1 MKNSGTRLSLRLPII
16 IMFSVL
22 AAWTVS
28 PASAQ
33 GIQFAEGKTFQQLVD
48 SAKQTGK
55 MLFVDCYT
63 KWCGP
68 CKMMARDVFPSK
80 ICGDYINPRF
90 VSAKFDMEEGEGL
103 TIRKQFGVNA
113 YPTMLIINPNTVKEE
128 ARMVGG
134 SKAEE
139 FIKKLNETLS
149 GESIA
154 SMNERYGKGE
164 RDEAFMKIYMDR
176 LAQAYDTKRLSN
188 VVAEYLKGREDLVF
202 TNDTLCNY
210 FIYVTDVNSSAF
222 RYVWK
227 RRAQLEEKRGAY
239 VVRNME
245 RAWMT
250 YPYSKYID
258 SKHNFA
264 LDEAG
269 LNQYLETMKSEGVEN
284 PAQIIIDVRLRQAQQ
299 AKDYQKLWNLI
310 KNYPKELTLGHA
322 VACNLLKAIN
332 EGCTDAKVRKEVSL
346 WAAKRAKALKNEE
359 AKNKKKE
366 GVNAK
371 AVKQQA
377 SNNQAGVRQ
386 VSFADEYAKFAE
398 MLKK

>member
-1 MKNSGTRLSLRLPII
+1 MRKTIIALLS
-16 IMFSVL
+16 ML

-33 GIQFAEGKTFQQLVD
+33 GVQFAEGKTFQQLVD

-55 MLFVDCYT
+55 MLFIDCFT

-80 ICGDYINPRF
+80 MCGDYINPRF
-90 VSAKFDMEEGEGL
+90 VSAKIDMEEGEGL

-113 YPTMLIINPNTVKEE
+113 YPTMLVINPNTVKEE
-128 ARMVGG
+128 ARLVGG
-134 SKAEE
+134 CKAEE
-139 FIKKLNETLS
+139 FVKKLDNILS

-164 RDEAFMKIYMDR
+164 RSDAFMKIYMER
-176 LAQAYDTKRLSN
+176 LAQAYDTKHLSD
-188 VVAEYLKGREDLVF
+188 VVVEYLKGREDLVF

-227 RRAQLEEKRGAY
+227 HRAQLEEKRGAY
-239 VVRNME
+239 AVRNME

-258 SKHNFA
+258 SKNNFA

-284 PAQIIIDVRLRQAQQ
+284 PAQIIIDVRLHQAQQ
-299 AKDYQKLWNLI
+299 AKDFQKLWNLM
-310 KNYPKELTLGHA
+310 KNYPKDLTLGNA
-322 VACNLLKAIN
+322 AACNLLKAIN
-332 EGCTDAKVRKEVSL
+332 KGCTDAKVRKEVSQ
-346 WAAKRAKALKNEE
+346 WAAKRAKALKSEE
-359 AKNKKKE
+359 AKNMKKE
-366 GVNAK
+366 GANAK

-377 SNNQAGVRQ
+377 SNNQSGVRQ
-386 VSFADEYAKFAE
+386 ISFADEYAKFAE

>member
-1 MKNSGTRLSLRLPII
+1 
-16 IMFSVL
+16 
-22 AAWTVS
+22 
-28 PASAQ
+28 
-33 GIQFAEGKTFQQLVD
+33 
-48 SAKQTGK
+48 
-55 MLFVDCYT
+55 MLF
-63 KWCGP
+63 
-68 CKMMARDVFPSK
+68 RS
-80 ICGDYINPRF
+80 
-90 VSAKFDMEEGEGL
+90 
-103 TIRKQFGVNA
+103 
-113 YPTMLIINPNTVKEE
+113 
-128 ARMVGG
+128 
-134 SKAEE
+134 
-139 FIKKLNETLS
+139 
-149 GESIA
+149 
-154 SMNERYGKGE
+154 
-164 RDEAFMKIYMDR
+164 
-176 LAQAYDTKRLSN
+176 
-188 VVAEYLKGREDLVF
+188 
-202 TNDTLCNY
+202 
-210 FIYVTDVNSSAF
+210 
-222 RYVWK
+222 
-227 RRAQLEEKRGAY
+227 
-239 VVRNME
+239 
-245 RAWMT
+245 AWMT